1 MSFLLNDLNSN
12 FFFFFFIAFKWLNIL
27 YIHLQ
32 MENIFIEK
40 TKYFIFILIS
50 PLFFSGLMLY
60 DVIWPQYDIGDVLQT
75 SDALELVVLTRILQ
89 K

>member
-1 MSFLLNDLNSN
+1 MTQHFVHSFANG
-12 FFFFFFIAFKWLNIL
+12 K
-27 YIHLQ
+27 Y
-32 MENIFIEK
+32 IEK
-40 TKYFIFILIS
+40 TKYLIFILITQ
-50 PLFFSGLMLY
+50 LFFSVLMLY